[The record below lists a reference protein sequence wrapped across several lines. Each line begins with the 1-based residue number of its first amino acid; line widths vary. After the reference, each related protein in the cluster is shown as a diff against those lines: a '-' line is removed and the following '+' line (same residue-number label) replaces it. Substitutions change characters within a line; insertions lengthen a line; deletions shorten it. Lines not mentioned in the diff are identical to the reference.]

1 MRVIRVGARKGCLAT
16 PTMQWHSST
25 LVRGERQAHMPATP
39 GRKAEAVLGTPSVL
53 FSLEF
58 NSKLNQWIIMTP
70 MTMALRVA
78 REGGP

>member
-1 MRVIRVGARKGCLAT
+1 
-16 PTMQWHSST
+16 
-25 LVRGERQAHMPATP
+25 MPATP

-70 MTMALRVA
+70 MTMALMVA